1 MRTVEM
7 VLEFPIEDSS
17 LPMPHLLAL
26 ATSAFIDEVERQG
39 LLVMSRTSQS
49 VLHARRVVEVR
60 ADVAEKPEWEPPT
73 PAAPTFECPQ
83 CGTTIFATGQS
94 GQEESKK

>member
-7 VLEFPIEDSS
+7 VVEFPIEDSN
-17 LPMPHLLAL
+17 LLMPHLLAL

-60 ADVAEKPEWEPPT
+60 ADVAEKPDWGPPAS
-73 PAAPTFECPQ
+73 AAPTFECPN
-83 CGTTIFATGQS
+83 CGLTIFAAGQP
-94 GQEESKK
+94 ERKETEK